1 MATMSQVEQAQ
12 DYAPPL
18 PYAGFPL
25 RLVSAILDGVF
36 MIALAALI
44 AAAAG
49 FYVLARTSWG
59 DTDPSDG
66 TYVISATILC
76 TFLILAPLYFVL
88 LWYWRGQTLGQVAVR
103 VAVTDRDG
111 YHISFRQSLVRL
123 IVWPVS
129 VLPLGLG
136 ITTMFFDSEQRM
148 LHDMLAGTVV
158 VELP

>member
-1 MATMSQVEQAQ
+1 MTTISQVEQVEE
-12 DYAPPL
+12 YAPPL
-18 PYAGFPL
+18 PYAGLSL
-25 RLVSAILDGVF
+25 RIVSALLDGIL
-36 MIALAALI
+36 MASLAALT

-59 DTDPSDG
+59 DTDPSDEV
-66 TYVISATILC
+66 YVTSATILC
-76 TFLILAPLYFVL
+76 TFLIIAPLYFVL
-88 LWYWRGQTLGQVAVR
+88 LWYWRGQTLGQQAVR

-111 YHISFRQSLVRL
+111 YHISFWQALVRVV
-123 IVWPVS
+123 IWPVS

-136 ITTMFFDSEQRM
+136 ITTMFFDGEQRM

>member
-1 MATMSQVEQAQ
+1 MATLSQVEQAQ
-12 DYAPPL
+12 DYSPPL

-25 RLVSAILDGVF
+25 RVVSAILDGVF
-36 MIALAALI
+36 LIALAALI

-49 FYVLARTSWG
+49 FFILARTSWG
-59 DTDPSDG
+59 DTDPSDQ

-76 TFLILAPLYFVL
+76 TFLIVAPLYFVL

-103 VAVTDRDG
+103 VAVTDREG
-111 YHISFRQSLVRL
+111 YHISLRQSFVRL
-123 IVWPVS
+123 IAWPFS

>member
-1 MATMSQVEQAQ
+1 
-12 DYAPPL
+12 
-18 PYAGFPL
+18 L
-25 RLVSAILDGVF
+25 RVVSAILDGVLL
-36 MIALAALI
+36 IALAALI

-49 FYVLARTSWG
+49 FFILARTSWG

-111 YHISFRQSLVRL
+111 YHISFRQSLIRL
-123 IVWPVS
+123 IVWPLS